1 MIINKLREI
10 TEMNNEINKKTLKY
24 CYENKSFIDFVKFKN
39 ILKSYYKHYGL
50 TIVSDK
56 IKKENSF
63 MLKNEEGNAYI
74 HLTLKNNDI
83 NLEVYN
89 APEFEYNHTI
99 NEVSRLIEQLDN
111 LLNLRNNEGIVI
123 SLQGSWGIGK
133 TFFWNYYIENKF
145 EETKFVNI
153 SLFGINS
160 VEEIK
165 KKIVLKIYDSN
176 KISSFLDNNPIIG
189 KFMESKFGI
198 DVSLIA
204 SNFKKDDFKNI
215 IICFDDF
222 ERISSNLSL
231 SEILGFISELKEQYN
246 CKIVL
251 INNDNMLK
259 KQDELN
265 HKKHLRKNKDGV
277 LVERYFTT
285 QTNNQEI
292 FDRYTEKIVDVTLKY
307 EPHLSDTILLLKEKI
322 NQEYVDWELFE
333 KLFNTLTD
341 NNKKLNVR
349 LMKQLLSKLELLNEI
364 LFLNVSIKIKN
375 GILFKLFERI
385 IDEKVELS
393 YLDIEIRISD
403 TLVKM
408 LDKVIEKHTIDL
420 ISVKEEINRLN
431 ELINKEDKE
440 IELSKN
446 IKEKYFNYMY
456 DLKYESTE
464 FVNEFYELLNTE
476 NIDIIRLLSLSTFEF
491 YITEFLIK
499 LDESNKPK
507 YDKLFIEKTKLY
519 ILENLNNLENLD
531 MFARSNI
538 SKILENYIELE
549 IYYNSL
555 KSVSDIDE
563 IDLKQRVKEILK
575 KLLLKRNGW
584 NKSDEKLLSSINNEL
599 HEKWLIEDKEYFELI
614 FKFMEWIESFSGEKP
629 FNEMYNNILF
639 LYVELSNNPKYSHKL
654 KFILGRFTLTSN
666 VIYKIFMKKTRE
678 ERENLLQDTAK
689 KWADEN
695 SKEYDESLYTS
706 INELKNG
713 FSYYLL
719 NENKDSYYEK
729 IENAMI
735 DYFSNPKS
743 SGVNF
748 FKNK

>member
-1 MIINKLREI
+1 MKI
-10 TEMNNEINKKTLKY
+10 NNEINKETLKY
-24 CYENKSFIDFVKFKN
+24 IYENQSIVDFVRFKS
-39 ILKSYYKHYGL
+39 IIKTYYKPYGF
-50 TIVSDK
+50 TI
-56 IKKENSF
+56 ITIEKEDLY
-63 MLKNEEGNAYI
+63 MLKNENGTSYI
-74 HLTLKNNDI
+74 NLTLKNNNI
-83 NLEVYN
+83 KLEVYD
-89 APEFEYNHTI
+89 APDFEHNHTT

-111 LLNLRNNEGIVI
+111 LLNLKNDEGIVI

-133 TFFWNYYIENKF
+133 TFFWKYYITNKF

-160 VEEIK
+160 LLEIK

-251 INNDNMLK
+251 ISNDNMLK

-277 LVERYFTT
+277 IVERYFTT

-292 FDRYTEKIVDVTLKY
+292 FDKYTEKIVDVTLKY

-349 LMKQLLSKLELLNEI
+349 LMKQLLSKLELLKEI
-364 LFLNVSIKIKN
+364 LFLNISKKIKN
-375 GILFKLFERI
+375 AILFKLFEGI
-385 IDEKVELS
+385 INEKVQLS
-393 YLDIEIRISD
+393 YLDIEIRTSD
-403 TLVKM
+403 TLAKI

-420 ISVKEEINRLN
+420 VSIEEEINRLDV
-431 ELINKEDKE
+431 LINKEDKE
-440 IELSKN
+440 TELYKN
-446 IKEKYFNYMY
+446 IKEKYFKYMY
-456 DLKYESTE
+456 DLKYESTD

-476 NIDIIRLLSLSTFEF
+476 KIDIIRLISLSTFEF

-499 LDESNKPK
+499 LDEDNKTK

-519 ILENLNNLENLD
+519 ISKNIHNLENLD
-531 MFARSNI
+531 MFSGTDI

-549 IYYNSL
+549 TYYNSL
-555 KSVSDIDE
+555 KSDSDIDE
-563 IDLKQRVKEILK
+563 IDLKQRVKELLE
-575 KLLLKRNGW
+575 KLLSNRNGW
-584 NKSDEKLLSSINNEL
+584 NSQNEIILSNISNKQL
-599 HEKWLIEDKEYFELI
+599 EKWMIEDMEYFELI
-614 FKFMEWIESFSGEKP
+614 FKFMEWIKGFSGDKP
-629 FNEMYNNILF
+629 FNETYNNILF
-639 LYVELSNNPKYSHKL
+639 SYVELSNNPKYSHRM
-654 KFILGRFTLTSN
+654 KFVLNRFALTST
-666 VIYKIFMKKTRE
+666 VIYKIFMKKTIE
-678 ERENLLQDTAK
+678 EREQLLRATAK
-689 KWADEN
+689 KWANEN
-695 SKEYDESLYTS
+695 SKEYNESSYTL
-706 INELKNG
+706 INELRNG
-713 FSYYLL
+713 FRYYLL
-719 NENKDSYYEK
+719 NENKDSYYKK
-729 IENAMI
+729 IENAMV

>member
-1 MIINKLREI
+1 MKI
-10 TEMNNEINKKTLKY
+10 NNEINKETLKY
-24 CYENKSFIDFVKFKN
+24 IYENQSIVDFVRFKS
-39 ILKSYYKHYGL
+39 IIKTYYKPYGF
-50 TIVSDK
+50 TI
-56 IKKENSF
+56 ITIEKEDLY
-63 MLKNEEGNAYI
+63 MLKNENGTSYI
-74 HLTLKNNDI
+74 NLTLKNNNI
-83 NLEVYN
+83 KLEVYD
-89 APEFEYNHTI
+89 APDFEHNHTT

-111 LLNLRNNEGIVI
+111 LLNLKNDEGIVI

-133 TFFWNYYIENKF
+133 TFFWKYYITNKF

-160 VEEIK
+160 LLEIK

-251 INNDNMLK
+251 ISNDNMLK

-277 LVERYFTT
+277 IVERYFTT

-292 FDRYTEKIVDVTLKY
+292 FDKYTEKIVDVTLKY

-349 LMKQLLSKLELLNEI
+349 LMKQLLSKLELLKEI
-364 LFLNVSIKIKN
+364 LFLNISKKIKN
-375 GILFKLFERI
+375 AILFKLFEGI
-385 IDEKVELS
+385 INEKVQLS
-393 YLDIEIRISD
+393 YLDIEIRTSD
-403 TLVKM
+403 TLAKI

-420 ISVKEEINRLN
+420 VSIEEEINRLDV
-431 ELINKEDKE
+431 LINKEDKE
-440 IELSKN
+440 TELYKN
-446 IKEKYFNYMY
+446 IKEKYFKYMY
-456 DLKYESTE
+456 DLKYESTD

-476 NIDIIRLLSLSTFEF
+476 KIDIIRLISLSTFEF

-499 LDESNKPK
+499 LDEDNKTK

-519 ILENLNNLENLD
+519 I
-531 MFARSNI
+531 SKNI
-538 SKILENYIELE
+538 QGTSKN
-549 IYYNSL
+549 
-555 KSVSDIDE
+555 
-563 IDLKQRVKEILK
+563 RVKLQIIL
-575 KLLLKRNGW
+575 
-584 NKSDEKLLSSINNEL
+584 
-599 HEKWLIEDKEYFELI
+599 
-614 FKFMEWIESFSGEKP
+614 
-629 FNEMYNNILF
+629 
-639 LYVELSNNPKYSHKL
+639 
-654 KFILGRFTLTSN
+654 
-666 VIYKIFMKKTRE
+666 
-678 ERENLLQDTAK
+678 
-689 KWADEN
+689 
-695 SKEYDESLYTS
+695 
-706 INELKNG
+706 
-713 FSYYLL
+713 
-719 NENKDSYYEK
+719 
-729 IENAMI
+729 
-735 DYFSNPKS
+735 
-743 SGVNF
+743 
-748 FKNK
+748 

>member
-1 MIINKLREI
+1 MNNRINKEPF
-10 TEMNNEINKKTLKY
+10 KHK
-24 CYENKSFIDFVKFKN
+24 YENQSKVDFVRFKS
-39 ILKSYYKHYGL
+39 IIKTYYKPYGL
-50 TIVSDK
+50 TI
-56 IKKENSF
+56 ITIEKENLY
-63 MLKNEEGNAYI
+63 MLKNEKGNSYI
-74 HLTLKNNDI
+74 NLTLMNNNI
-83 NLEVYN
+83 NLEIYD
-89 APEFEYNHTI
+89 APDFEHNHTI

-111 LLNLRNNEGIVI
+111 LLNLKNDEGIVI

-133 TFFWNYYIENKF
+133 TFFWKYYITNKF

-160 VEEIK
+160 LLEIK

-204 SNFKKDDFKNI
+204 NNFKKDDFKNI

-349 LMKQLLSKLELLNEI
+349 LMKQLLSKLELLKEI
-364 LFLNVSIKIKN
+364 LFLDISKKIKN
-375 GILFKLFERI
+375 AILFKLFERI
-385 IDEKVELS
+385 INEKVELS
-393 YLDIEIRISD
+393 YLDIEIRMSD

-408 LDKVIEKHTIDL
+408 LDKVIENHTIDL
-420 ISVKEEINRLN
+420 ISAKEEINRLN
-431 ELINKEDKE
+431 EIIIKENEEVKLYKD
-440 IELSKN
+440 
-446 IKEKYFNYMY
+446 IKEKYFDYMY
-456 DLKYESTE
+456 DLEYEANN
-464 FVNEFYELLNTE
+464 FVDEFYKLLNTE
-476 NIDIIRLLSLSTFEF
+476 NIDIIRVITLSTFEF
-491 YITEFLIK
+491 YVTEFLIK
-499 LDESNKPK
+499 LDEDNKPK
-507 YDKLFIEKTKLY
+507 YDKLFIEKTKFN
-519 ILENLNNLENLD
+519 ILNNINYLENLD
-531 MFARSNI
+531 SLKELNI
-538 SKILENYIELE
+538 NKFLENYAEFE
-549 IYYNSL
+549 DYYNSL
-555 KSVSDIDE
+555 KNTTDTTDM
-563 IDLKQRVKEILK
+563 DLKNKIKVLIEKILK
-575 KLLLKRNGW
+575 TKVWNSKERILLLSVK
-584 NKSDEKLLSSINNEL
+584 DEQ
-599 HEKWLIEDKEYFELI
+599 HQQWLIEDKKYFELVLRI
-614 FKFMEWIESFSGEKP
+614 MEWMKSFSGDKP

-639 LYVELSNNPKYSHKL
+639 LYVVLSNNPKYSHKI
-654 KFILGRFTLTSN
+654 KFILNRFNLTSN
-666 VIYKIFMKKTRE
+666 VIHKIFMKKTVDERE
-678 ERENLLQDTAK
+678 ELLRNTAK
-689 KWADEN
+689 KWANEN
-695 SKEYDESLYTS
+695 SKEYDESSFTP
-706 INELKNG
+706 INELRNG
-713 FSYYLL
+713 FSYYLV
-719 NENKDSYYEK
+719 NEKKDVCYK
-729 IENAMI
+729 NIENAMI

-748 FKNK
+748 FKNKN

>member
-1 MIINKLREI
+1 
-10 TEMNNEINKKTLKY
+10 MNNEINKETLKY
-24 CYENKSFIDFVKFKN
+24 SYKHKSFIDFVRFKD
-39 ILKSYYKHYGL
+39 ILKIYYKPNGL
-50 TIVSDK
+50 TIVK
-56 IKKENSF
+56 IEKENSF
-63 MLKNEEGNAYI
+63 MLKNEEGNVYI
-74 HLTLKNNDI
+74 HLTLENNDI

-89 APEFEYNHTI
+89 APEFEYNYTI

-111 LLNLRNNEGIVI
+111 LLNLKNDEGIVV

-133 TFFWNYYIENKF
+133 TFFWKYYITNKL

-160 VEEIK
+160 LLEIK

-265 HKKHLRKNKDGV
+265 HKKHLRKNKNGV
-277 LVERYFTT
+277 IVERYFTT

-292 FDRYTEKIVDVTLKY
+292 FDSYTEKIVDVTLKY
-307 EPHLSDTILLLKEKI
+307 EPPLSDTILLLKEKI
-322 NQEYVDWELFE
+322 NQEYIDWELFE

-349 LMKQLLSKLELLNEI
+349 LMKQLLSKLELLKEI
-364 LFLNVSIKIKN
+364 LFSDVSIKIKN
-375 GILFKLFERI
+375 VILFKLFERI

-393 YLDIEIRISD
+393 YLDIEIRMSD

-456 DLKYESTE
+456 DLKYESTD

-519 ILENLNNLENLD
+519 ISENLNNLENLD
-531 MFARSNI
+531 MFARSDI
-538 SKILENYIELE
+538 SKILENYTELE

-575 KLLLKRNGW
+575 KLLLKRNAW

-599 HEKWLIEDKEYFELI
+599 HEKWLIEDKEYFELF
-614 FKFMEWIESFSGEKP
+614 FKFMEWIKSFLGEKP

-639 LYVELSNNPKYSHKL
+639 LYVELSTNPKYSHKM
-654 KFILGRFTLTSN
+654 KFILNRFALTSI
-666 VIYKIFMKKTRE
+666 VINKIFMKKTIKERE
-678 ERENLLQDTAK
+678 ELLRNSAK
-689 KWADEN
+689 KWASEN
-695 SKEYDESLYTS
+695 SKEYDESSFTP
-706 INELKNG
+706 INELRNG

-719 NENKDSYYEK
+719 NENKDNTYEK

-748 FKNK
+748 FKNKN

>member
-1 MIINKLREI
+1 MNNRINKEPF
-10 TEMNNEINKKTLKY
+10 KHK
-24 CYENKSFIDFVKFKN
+24 YENQSKVDFVRFKS
-39 ILKSYYKHYGL
+39 IIKTYYKPYGL
-50 TIVSDK
+50 TI
-56 IKKENSF
+56 ITIEKENLY
-63 MLKNEEGNAYI
+63 MLKNEKGNSYI
-74 HLTLKNNDI
+74 NLTLMNNNI
-83 NLEVYN
+83 NLEIYD
-89 APEFEYNHTI
+89 APDFEHNHTI

-111 LLNLRNNEGIVI
+111 LLNLKNDEGIVI

-133 TFFWNYYIENKF
+133 TFFWKYYITNKF

-160 VEEIK
+160 LLEIK

-204 SNFKKDDFKNI
+204 NNFKKDDFKNI

-349 LMKQLLSKLELLNEI
+349 LMKQLLSKLELLKEI
-364 LFLNVSIKIKN
+364 LFSDVSIKIKN
-375 GILFKLFERI
+375 VILFKLFERI

-393 YLDIEIRISD
+393 YLDIEIRMSD

-420 ISVKEEINRLN
+420 LSAKEEINRLN
-431 ELINKEDKE
+431 EMIIKENEESK
-440 IELSKN
+440 LSKN
-446 IKEKYFNYMY
+446 IKEKYFKYMY
-456 DLKYESTE
+456 DLKYESTD

-476 NIDIIRLLSLSTFEF
+476 KIDIIRLLSLSTFEF

-507 YDKLFIEKTKLY
+507 YDKLFIQKTKLY
-519 ILENLNNLENLD
+519 ISENLNNLENLD
-531 MFARSNI
+531 MFARSDI
-538 SKILENYIELE
+538 SKILENYTELE

-555 KSVSDIDE
+555 KSVSTIDE
-563 IDLKQRVKEILK
+563 INLKQSVKEILK
-575 KLLLKRNGW
+575 KLLLERNGW

-614 FKFMEWIESFSGEKP
+614 FKFMEWIKSFSGEKP
-629 FNEMYNNILF
+629 FNEMYNNVLF
-639 LYVELSNNPKYSHKL
+639 LYVELSNNPKYSHKM
-654 KFILGRFTLTSN
+654 KFILNRFTLTSN
-666 VIYKIFMKKTRE
+666 VIYKMFMKKTRE
-678 ERENLLQDTAK
+678 EKEKLLRNTAE
-689 KWADEN
+689 KWANEN
-695 SKEYDESLYTS
+695 SKEYDESSFTP
-706 INELKNG
+706 INELRNG

-719 NENKDSYYEK
+719 NENKDNTYEK

-748 FKNK
+748 FKNKN